1 MKNVLYVHRTQG
13 SAVEAVHING
23 IADNLETLGYKVNF
37 LSPLGDKK
45 PGQVENK
52 KSPVKKKSFLNWFSS
67 QMPEFL
73 FEIVEIFYNVIGI
86 FKGSKRNK
94 ENKIT
99 FIYERYAIFSIVGV
113 VLAKKYNCP
122 ILLEVNYTS
131 LSPLVRKRT
140 RLFKPLARL
149 VDQWVFNNVT
159 AIVAVSGRLKNQL
172 IDDYNISPEK
182 VEVIANAANPEHFKP
197 VKINNSTCCTIGFV
211 GGFYPWHGL
220 DLLVDAIIIL
230 KSKNQNIQCLL
241 IGDGPELPKIKS
253 RIEKLSLTEYFTFPG
268 RISHKKLAEYV
279 DKFDIGIMPDSN
291 DYGSPMKL
299 FEYMAAGIPYVA
311 ADYPPISEITTNQGK
326 LFEIKNVNSFAEA
339 LLAYTE
345 DAKARQLAGGNG
357 RELVENHFNWKQNTY
372 RSIEHLAKCNVITTR
387 NH

>member
-1 MKNVLYVHRTQG
+1 
-13 SAVEAVHING
+13 
-23 IADNLETLGYKVNF
+23 
-37 LSPLGDKK
+37 
-45 PGQVENK
+45 
-52 KSPVKKKSFLNWFSS
+52 
-67 QMPEFL
+67 MPEFL

-86 FKGSKRNK
+86 LKGSKLIK
-94 ENKIT
+94 KNKIS

-113 VLAKKYNCP
+113 ILAKKYNCP

-140 RLFKPLARL
+140 KLFKPFARF

-159 AIVAVSGRLKNQL
+159 AIVAVSGRLKKQL

-230 KSKNQNIQCLL
+230 KSKHQNIQCLL

-345 DAKARQLAGGNG
+345 DVEARQVAGGHG
-357 RELVENHFNWKQNTY
+357 RDLVENYFNWKQNTS

-387 NH
+387 NF